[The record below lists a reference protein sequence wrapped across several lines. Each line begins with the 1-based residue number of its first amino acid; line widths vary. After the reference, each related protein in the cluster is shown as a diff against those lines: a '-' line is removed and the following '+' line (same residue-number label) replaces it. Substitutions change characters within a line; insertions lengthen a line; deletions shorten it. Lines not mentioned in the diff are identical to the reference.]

1 MSKKILQPDWK
12 SKLEPMAYK
21 VTREGSTERPFSH
34 PGFPADTKYFFCVC
48 CDQVLFSIDA
58 KYDSGSGWPSFFEP
72 ISSTA
77 LNEKDDLGH
86 GMIRTEVTCSKCAGH
101 LGHVFTDGPKPTG
114 LRYCINGVALKGKNS
129 IR

>member
-1 MSKKILQPDWK
+1 MSKKNLQPDWK
-12 SKLEPMAYK
+12 SMLEPMAYS

-34 PGFPADTKYFFCVC
+34 PGFPADTNCFLCVC

-77 LNEKDDLGH
+77 VSERDDLGH
-86 GMIRTEVTCSKCAGH
+86 GMKRTEVTCSKCAGH
-101 LGHVFTDGPKPTG
+101 LGHVFADGPKPTG

-129 IR
+129 TS